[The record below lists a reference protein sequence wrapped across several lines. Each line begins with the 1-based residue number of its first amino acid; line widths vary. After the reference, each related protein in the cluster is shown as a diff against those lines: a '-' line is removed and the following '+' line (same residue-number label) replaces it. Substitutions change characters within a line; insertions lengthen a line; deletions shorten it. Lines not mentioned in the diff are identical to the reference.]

1 VEPDAPRRS
10 DDRTHLRELIK
21 EADDAMYRAKNSGRN
36 CCAHHNAA
44 VSLPR
49 G

>member
-1 VEPDAPRRS
+1 
-10 DDRTHLRELIK
+10 
-21 EADDAMYRAKNSGRN
+21 MYRAKSSGRN